1 MILGPELLWRGKRK
15 GRWSVKGQTKI
26 GGKRRLLQTTV
37 VSGVSCWTAS
47 LHVSPRPRRGQVSTN
62 CGAKRRIKI
71 TLMLQITSPEN
82 VLIVLTDIIMEKWF
96 CGFSYRGKSKVSITS
111 VFSQW
116 LKCIRSILRSAYENC
131 HTKCGNLKYSQAGQ
145 MIWFKSDL
153 YW

>member
-37 VSGVSCWTAS
+37 VSGVGCWTAS

-116 LKCIRSILRSAYENC
+116 LKCIRSLDPP
-131 HTKCGNLKYSQAGQ
+131 TKIATQSVV
-145 MIWFKSDL
+145 I
-153 YW
+153 